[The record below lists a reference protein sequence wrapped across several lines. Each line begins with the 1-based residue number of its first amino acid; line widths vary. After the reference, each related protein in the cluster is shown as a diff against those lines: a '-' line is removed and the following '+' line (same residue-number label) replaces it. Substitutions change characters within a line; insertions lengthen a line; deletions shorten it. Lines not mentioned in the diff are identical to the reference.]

1 MSSSAL
7 TNLVPIL
14 TGENSVVWFQQM
26 TVYLMSTGEWDII
39 EDYLELTVVD
49 VFSHV
54 VDVPAVMSPGGQHVS
69 TAATTRTQN
78 DLCIATNDSYL
89 RLSEDYVEHLKSTA
103 EWKAKDSKVRGHILL
118 RCSTAI
124 QKKIKNEDCAFDMW
138 KVLQGDYAVVGTS
151 GIYNVF
157 LKFLHIHI
165 PAKGNPVQAI
175 DKMEDHVRELEELNV
190 TIPKFM
196 ACFFSPSFRP
206 TCSLLRSSRRPTR
219 SMRSALTISRSAL
232 STRTR
237 LSLALRA
244 RRLPTGLLPSIATA
258 ALLSSVTSAA
268 VTASSSSASSSRPRA
283 TTRTRAATT
292 TTMGAFAGAVAVV
305 AVAVA
310 ATRVR
315 AKPPKAATSWLA
327 WRASTCPRL
336 ASSSLRTLL
345 LPTLSRV
352 CARDRFTR
360 RPRLPFILP
369 WVLPAALL
377 TASA

>member
-7 TNLVPIL
+7 TNLVPVL
-14 TGENSVVWFQQM
+14 NGENSVLWFQQM
-26 TVYLMSTGEWDII
+26 TAYLMSTGEWDII

-138 KVLQGDYAVVGTS
+138 KVLQGDYPVVGTS
-151 GIYNVF
+151 GDYSLF
-157 LKFLHIHI
+157 PKFLHIRI

-190 TIPKFM
+190 TIPKFLHGM
-196 ACFFSPSFRP
+196 
-206 TCSLLRSSRRPTR
+206 L
-219 SMRSALTISRSAL
+219 
-232 STRTR
+232 
-237 LSLALRA
+237 
-244 RRLPTGLLPSIATA
+244 
-258 ALLSSVTSAA
+258 LLSKLPPYMKFVAQLAQTNSVDEISPDDIKVRALNA
-268 VTASSSSASSSRPRA
+268 YQAEFGAPRQEASNRVTAVHRNRGTPQFRNQ
-283 TTRTRAATT
+283 RGGHR
-292 TTMGAFAGAVAVV
+292 
-305 AVAVA
+305 
-310 ATRVR
+310 
-315 AKPPKAATSWLA
+315 
-327 WRASTCPRL
+327 
-336 ASSSLRTLL
+336 
-345 LPTLSRV
+345 
-352 CARDRFTR
+352 
-360 RPRLPFILP
+360 
-369 WVLPAALL
+369 
-377 TASA
+377 